1 MSLCQGLF
9 NALLLVVAVLGGP
22 GFLLLLLG
30 RCYRRHG
37 LSAGD
42 VVFHFLPGL
51 ESVWSRAQH
60 LVTRA
65 REVADSAQQEVKSWQ
80 SSEGRQ
86 IHYINIVFLCCFS
99 YYYQL

>member
-37 LSAGD
+37 LTAGD

-80 SSEGRQ
+80 SSEGRYMN
-86 IHYINIVFLCCFS
+86 YIIS
-99 YYYQL
+99 T

>member
-51 ESVWSRAQH
+51 ESLWSRAQQ
-60 LVTRA
+60 LLTRA
-65 REVADSAQQEVKSWQ
+65 REVSDSAQQAVKSWQ
-80 SSEGRQ
+80 SSEGRY
-86 IHYINIVFLCCFS
+86 IHISIYYSCVALY

>member
-1 MSLCQGLF
+1 MPVCQGLF

-51 ESVWSRAQH
+51 ETLWSRAQQ

-65 REVADSAQQEVKSWQ
+65 REVSDSAQQAVKSWQ
-80 SSEGRQ
+80 SSEGRY
-86 IHYINIVFLCCFS
+86 IHISI
-99 YYYQL
+99 